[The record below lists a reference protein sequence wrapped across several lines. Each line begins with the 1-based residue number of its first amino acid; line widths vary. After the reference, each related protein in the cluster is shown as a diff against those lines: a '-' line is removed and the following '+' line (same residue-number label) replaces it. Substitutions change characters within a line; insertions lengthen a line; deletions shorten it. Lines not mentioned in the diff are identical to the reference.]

1 MNKIARKIGV
11 AVIALATIVSV
22 SGIAPAVA
30 ETPAELLNV
39 AVAEIG
45 GMRAQV
51 NALLT
56 QVAALI
62 NQIST
67 LQARIDR
74 IAATPFPMPT
84 PPTIPT
90 PPTRPITA
98 PATIPTPP
106 TPPTII
112 APPPF
117 IVDLR
122 SSLANIS
129 QGESITL
136 SWSTTGA
143 TNCRI
148 ITREA
153 ATRRVLET
161 RHVNL
166 NGEIRVSPLLTAIYT
181 LTCNRRDNMIE
192 IASSEEIITLRAAAP
207 APRLTPILP
216 TPPVSLIPTQCRVV
230 GCSGEICSDQDII
243 TTCEFRPEF
252 ACFRAARCE
261 RQVGNQCGWTM
272 TPELQACLTQHR
284 SPQATY

>member
-1 MNKIARKIGV
+1 MNKIARKIII
-11 AVIALATIVSV
+11 AVIALVTIVSV

-30 ETPAELLNV
+30 ETPAELLNI

-45 GMRAQV
+45 GIRAQV

-84 PPTIPT
+84 PPTIPA
-90 PPTRPITA
+90 PPTRPIPA
-98 PATIPTPP
+98 PPTIPTPP
-106 TPPTII
+106 APPTII
-112 APPPF
+112 APPTF

-129 QGESITL
+129 PRESTTL
-136 SWSTTGA
+136 SWNTTGA

-153 ATRRVLET
+153 TTRRVVET

-166 NGEIRVSPLLTAIYT
+166 NGEIRVSPLLTSIYT
-181 LTCNRRDNMIE
+181 LTCNRRDNFRE
-192 IASSEEIITLRAAAP
+192 TRNAEITLTVGTVVITP
-207 APRLTPILP
+207 TPIA
-216 TPPVSLIPTQCRVV
+216 QCRVT
-230 GCSGEICSDQDII
+230 GCSSQVCADQDVI

-272 TPELQACLTQHR
+272 TPELQACLAQHR

>member
-1 MNKIARKIGV
+1 MNNIARKIGV

-45 GMRAQV
+45 GVRAQV

-98 PATIPTPP
+98 PVPNFTVHLQA
-106 TPPTII
+106 
-112 APPPF
+112 
-117 IVDLR
+117 
-122 SSLANIS
+122 SSTNINR
-129 QGESITL
+129 GESATL
-136 SWSTTGA
+136 TWTTAGA
-143 TNCRI
+143 VNCRI
-148 ITREA
+148 ISRETEIRG
-153 ATRRVLET
+153 TRRRP
-161 RHVNL
+161 RHINL
-166 NGEIRVSPLLTAIYT
+166 NGTIKVNPSATTIYT
-181 LTCNRRDNMIE
+181 VTCNHRGRS
-192 IASSEEIITLRAAAP
+192 AKEERSAEVTITVGAAAT
-207 APRLTPILP
+207 TPVSP
-216 TPPVSLIPTQCRVV
+216 TPPVSPAPITECRAT
-230 GCSGEICSDQDII
+230 GCSGQVCSDQDVI

-272 TPELQACLTQHR
+272 TPELQACLAQHR